1 MQDGDQPNRGGAA
14 RWWPVVVDGGCW
26 VRHLISLTG
35 GREGGSRRHKSPRS
49 RLLSAGALG
58 PGESSGGESGD
69 ALETGSNRGT
79 LVRGGR
85 HTSHLQSART
95 HS

>member
-1 MQDGDQPNRGGAA
+1 MVACSGG
-14 RWWPVVVDGGCW
+14 WW

-35 GREGGSRRHKSPRS
+35 GREGGSWRHKSPRS

-69 ALETGSNRGT
+69 ALETGSQRVT
-79 LVRGGR
+79 VVRGGP
-85 HTSHLQSART
+85 HTTQHTQLQLTANSFYAASAWP
-95 HS
+95 